1 MSSMG
6 VQWEFNGSLTASVGK
21 GHDNNNNFGSKNI
34 QKKESGNNM
43 YSRKEI
49 ILIQM
54 EVKEKG

>member
-1 MSSMG
+1 MR
-6 VQWEFNGSLTASVGK
+6 VQWEFNKRLTASVGK